1 MKKSQ
6 SSSYILY
13 GKHACLAALQNNR
26 RQILK
31 IFASNEIFNDPLFNK
46 HIAKGNYK
54 ILPKPEIDKLFPTHT
69 AHQGIALQVLPITNR
84 DLTSAL
90 NQKRVAILDQITDP
104 QNLGALLRSAAAFG
118 VKNIIVPQDNAAKE
132 NANLAKIASGALE
145 TVSITEVVNLA
156 QTIKKLKDA
165 GFWIIGLDHNAKTLI
180 QDYPAPEKLAI
191 VLGNENSGIRPL
203 VQKQCDLLV
212 KIPMQ
217 PTTLLDSLN
226 VSTAA
231 AIAFYEMFK

>member
-1 MKKSQ
+1 MKKPHSN
-6 SSSYILY
+6 SYTLY
-13 GKHACLAALQNNR
+13 GRHACLAALQNSR

-31 IFASNEIFNDPLFNK
+31 IFCTNEIFNDPAFNSY
-46 HIAKGNYK
+46 IAKKNYK
-54 ILPKPEIDKLFPTHT
+54 ILPKPEIDRLFISNT
-69 AHQGIALQVLPITNR
+69 AHQNIALEVLPVTNR
-84 DLTSAL
+84 DIQGAL
-90 NQKRVAILDQITDP
+90 SKKRIAILDQITDP
-104 QNLGALLRSAAAFG
+104 QNLGAILRSAAAFE
-118 VKNIIVPQDNAAKE
+118 VTNIIVPQDNAAKE

-156 QTIKKLKDA
+156 QTIKKLKEA

-180 QDYPAPEKLAI
+180 QDYSAPEKLAI

-217 PTTLLDSLN
+217 PTNLLDSLN

>member
-1 MKKSQ
+1 MKKIKSN
-6 SSSYILY
+6 SYVLY
-13 GKHACLAALQNNR
+13 GKHACLAALQNSR

-31 IFASNEIFNDPLFNK
+31 IFCTNEIFNDPLFSR

-54 ILPKPEIDKLFPTHT
+54 ILPKPEIDKLFSSHT

-84 DLTSAL
+84 DLSSTLS
-90 NQKRVAILDQITDP
+90 QKRIAILDQITDP
-104 QNLGALLRSAAAFG
+104 QNLGAILRSAAAFG
-118 VKNIIVPQDNAAKE
+118 VKNIIIPQDNAAKE

-145 TVSITEVVNLA
+145 TVSITEVVNLT

-165 GFWIIGLDHNAKTLI
+165 GFWVIGLDHNAKTLI
-180 QDYPAPEKLAI
+180 QDYSAPEKLAI

-212 KIPMQ
+212 KIPMKL
-217 PTTLLDSLN
+217 TNLLDSLN